1 MKYAVTIILAA
12 IFMTVASVAYA
23 QNNGGKPK
31 SHQGQEMSQQRKHQ
45 GQQISEQKIHQ
56 GQQIKEQ
63 KRHRI
68 QKKTNYPGSE
78 EKKDLE
84 EAVDAVQKNEQD

>member
-12 IFMTVASVAYA
+12 IFMTVASGTYA
-23 QNNGGKPK
+23 QNNGGKQK
-31 SHQGQEMSQQRKHQ
+31 SHQGQEMSQQKKHQ
-45 GQQISEQKIHQ
+45 GQQISDQKKHQ
-56 GQQIKEQ
+56 GQQIREQ

-68 QKKTNYPGSE
+68 QKKTNQPGSE

-84 EAVDAVQKNEQD
+84 EAVEAVQENEQN